1 LGTTTLKRRLS
12 GKKRIYRV
20 MRNMPLELQK
30 NNVRNSFYEMMEA
43 VAKLQFCNS
52 NLLKMHVS

>member
-1 LGTTTLKRRLS
+1 MGKYLLIVNMLKS
-12 GKKRIYRV
+12 EV
-20 MRNMPLELQK
+20 
-30 NNVRNSFYEMMEA
+30 YETKMVEYIEA